1 MYLLEMLNDT
11 KDNDPY
17 HFKIE
22 RYVFI
27 FFPCF
32 YNHRLYIYI
41 FFTVCITNTYVISV
55 SNNSHTVTA
64 DKIQMCYIRLQLSEN
79 HPVRS

>member
-1 MYLLEMLNDT
+1 MIQ
-11 KDNDPY
+11 
-17 HFKIE
+17 KIMILTILKL
-22 RYVFI
+22 RGRFLFFFLVFTTTG
-27 FFPCF
+27 
-32 YNHRLYIYI
+32 YIYI
-41 FFTVCITNTYVISV
+41 FFFTVCITNTYVISV